1 MACPFILM
9 ILSFNNYKILILMK
23 PKLFF
28 SFMVSFQGIVTYL
41 ALFIHP
47 STHFLTQAVLDKHL
61 ITFDEFN
68 PSFPD
73 HFKFYFLYEI
83 FSHHLI
89 PNSIVFLRLFCPISV
104 SQSFYLYLLTINS
117 LQSC

>member
-1 MACPFILM
+1 
-9 ILSFNNYKILILMK
+9 MK

-47 STHFLTQAVLDKHL
+47 STHFLTQAVIYKHL